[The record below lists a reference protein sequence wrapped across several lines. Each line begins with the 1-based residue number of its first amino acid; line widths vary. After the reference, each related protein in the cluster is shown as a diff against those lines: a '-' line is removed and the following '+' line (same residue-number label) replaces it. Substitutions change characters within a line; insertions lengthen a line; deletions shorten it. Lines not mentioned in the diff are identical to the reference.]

1 MKINIKH
8 IVLGSALLFGGQS
21 CTDLNETTYDVIPT
35 DQFGSTPDQQAALLG
50 PLYSAL
56 GDYFGRYA
64 ELNTVTDE
72 QVIPTRGGDWKDGDA
87 WKRLK
92 QHSWT
97 PAGDDDKFNGMW
109 TWCYNSITSI
119 NQQLNNPSI
128 TDEATKAELRALR
141 AFFHYVALDHFRNI
155 IIADKLGGDSPTQ
168 KTGKEAFE
176 WIEKELKEVYPS
188 LSETTGGAYYGR
200 FNKYVADMLLAK
212 LYINAEVYAG
222 TPRWADA
229 KAACDIIIASGKY
242 ALSADFFSNFSTQNQ
257 SSKENILA
265 VPYDAS
271 KRGGFNMNMRTLHY
285 LSQLTYNT
293 PQAPWNGYC
302 TATEFYNSFA
312 ESDERKKMWIV
323 GQQYSSDGKQL
334 FDDGKPFIFT
344 PEIPAF
350 EMPAGPVARLAGARS
365 QKYEIQRNGA
375 GNDQDNDY
383 VIFRLAD
390 TYLIRAEANL
400 RLGNIADAIKDVNI
414 IRDRVGATPVT
425 KLTLADML
433 AERGWEMAWEYTRR
447 QDLIRFGQFN
457 KAWQFK
463 EASPEFRNIFP
474 IPSSQIS
481 LNPNLKQN
489 PGY

>member
-1 MKINIKH
+1 MKIIIRN
-8 IVLGSALLFGGQS
+8 IVLGSAFLLTGQA
-21 CTDLNETTYDVIPT
+21 CTDLTETPYDVIPT
-35 DQFGSTPDQQAALLG
+35 DQFGTTPEQQAALLG
-50 PLYSAL
+50 PLYSSL

-64 ELNTVTDE
+64 ELNTTTDE

-97 PAGDDDKFNGMW
+97 PTGDDDKFNGMW
-109 TWCYNSITSI
+109 AWCYNSITSI
-119 NQQLNNPSI
+119 NQQLGKI
-128 TDEATKAELRALR
+128 TDKGTLAELRALR
-141 AFFHYVALDHFRNI
+141 AFYHYVALDHFRNI
-155 IIADKLGGDSPTQ
+155 IIADKIGGESPVQ
-168 KTGKEAFE
+168 KTGAEAFA
-176 WIEKELKEVYPS
+176 WIEKELKEVYPD
-188 LSETTGGAYYGR
+188 LSETVGGGYYGR

-212 LYINAEVYAG
+212 LYINAQVWTG
-222 TPRWADA
+222 TPKWAEA
-229 KAACDIIIASGKY
+229 KAECDKIISSNKY

-257 SSKENILA
+257 ASKENILA
-265 VPYDAS
+265 VPYDGS

-312 ESDERKKMWIV
+312 ENDDRKKMWIV
-323 GQQYSSDGKQL
+323 GQQYASDGKEL
-334 FDDGKPFIFT
+334 KDDGVPMAFT

-350 EMPAGPVARLAGARS
+350 EMAAGPVARLAGARS

-375 GNDQDNDY
+375 SNDQDNDF
-383 VIFRLAD
+383 VIFRLGD

-400 RLGNIADAIKDVNI
+400 RLGNTADAIKDVNM
-414 IRDRVGATPVT
+414 IRARVGATPVT
-425 KLTLADML
+425 KLTLDDML
-433 AERGWEMAWEYTRR
+433 AERGWEMAWEYVRR
-447 QDLIRFGQFN
+447 QDLIRFGQFT
-457 KAWQFK
+457 KAWKFK
-463 EASPEFRNIFP
+463 DASPAFRNIFP
-474 IPSSQIS
+474 IPATQLA

>member
-1 MKINIKH
+1 MKIKYI
-8 IVLGSALLFGGQS
+8 ILGSALLLASQA
-21 CTDLNETTYDVIPT
+21 CTDLTETTYDVIPT
-35 DQFGSTPDQQAALLG
+35 EDFGSTAAQQAALLG
-50 PLYSAL
+50 PLYSSL

-92 QHSWT
+92 EHNWSPT
-97 PAGDDDKFNGMW
+97 SDDDKFNGMW

-119 NQQLNNPSI
+119 NQQLGNI
-128 TDEATKAELRALR
+128 TEPATLAELRVLR
-141 AFFHYVALDHFRNI
+141 AYYHYIALDHFRNI
-155 IIADKLGGDSPTQ
+155 IIADKVGGESPTQ
-168 KTGKEAFE
+168 KTATETVA
-176 WIEKELKEVYPS
+176 WIEKEIKESYPN
-188 LSETTGGAYYGR
+188 LSSTAGGTYYGR
-200 FNKYVADMLLAK
+200 MNKYVANMILAK
-212 LYINAEVYAG
+212 LYLNSEVYTG
-222 TPRWADA
+222 TARWADA
-229 KAACDIIIASGKY
+229 KTQCDTIIASGKY
-242 ALSADFFSNFSTQNQ
+242 TLSADFFSNFSTQNQ

-312 ESDERKKMWIV
+312 ETDGRKKMWIV
-323 GQQYSSDGKQL
+323 GQQYSSDGKPL
-334 FDDGKPFIFT
+334 TDDGKPFIFT

-350 EMPAGPVARLAGARS
+350 EMAAGPVARLAGARS

-375 GNDQDNDY
+375 SNDQDNDF
-383 VIFRLAD
+383 VLFRLGD

-400 RLGNIADAIKDVNI
+400 RLGNTAAAIADVNI
-414 IRDRVGATPVT
+414 IRARSGAVPVT
-425 KLTLADML
+425 KLTLDDML
-433 AERGWEMAWEYTRR
+433 AERGWEMAWEYVRR

-457 KAWQFK
+457 KAWMFK
-463 EASPEFRNIFP
+463 AASPTFRNIFP
-474 IPSSQIS
+474 IPATQIS

>member
-1 MKINIKH
+1 MKVNIKH
-8 IVLGSALLFGGQS
+8 ILFGSALLLTGQS
-21 CTDLNETTYDVIPT
+21 CTDLTEKTYDVIPT
-35 DQFGSTPDQQAALLG
+35 DQFGGTAAQQAALLG
-50 PLYSAL
+50 PLYSSL

-64 ELNTVTDE
+64 ELNTTTDE

-92 QHSWT
+92 QHSWS
-97 PAGDDDKFNGMW
+97 AANDDDKFNGMW
-109 TWCYNSITSI
+109 SYCYNAITSI
-119 NQQLNNPSI
+119 NQQLNNPQI
-128 TDEATKAELRALR
+128 TDAGTKAELRALR

-155 IIADKLGGDSPTQ
+155 IIADKIGGASPTQ
-168 KTGKEAFE
+168 KTGAESFA
-176 WIEKELKEVYPS
+176 WIESELKEVYPL
-188 LSETTGGAYYGR
+188 LSETVGGTYYGR

-212 LYINAEVYAG
+212 LYLNAQVWTG
-222 TPRWADA
+222 TPKWAEA
-229 KAACDIIIASGKY
+229 KAECDIIIASGKY
-242 ALSADFFSNFSTQNQ
+242 TLSADFFSNFSTQNQ
-257 SSKENILA
+257 ASKENILA

-312 ESDERKKMWIV
+312 ETDGRKKMWIV
-323 GQQYSSDGKQL
+323 GQQFSSDGKAL
-334 FDDGKPFIFT
+334 TDDGKPFIFT

-365 QKYEIQRNGA
+365 QKYEIQRNGSS
-375 GNDQDNDY
+375 NDQDNDF
-383 VIFRLAD
+383 VIFRLGDA
-390 TYLIRAEANL
+390 YLMRAEANL
-400 RLGNIADAIKDVNI
+400 RMGNAADAIKDVNI
-414 IRDRVGATPVT
+414 IRARAGATPVT
-425 KLTLADML
+425 KLTLDDML
-433 AERGWEMAWEYTRR
+433 AERGWEMAWEYVRR
-447 QDLIRFGQFN
+447 QDLVRFGQFT
-457 KAWQFK
+457 KAWTFK

-474 IPSSQIS
+474 IPATQIA

>member
-1 MKINIKH
+1 MKINFKH
-8 IVLGSALLFGGQS
+8 ILFGSALLLAGQS
-21 CTDLNETTYDVIPT
+21 CTDLTETTYDVIPT
-35 DQFGSTPDQQAALLG
+35 DQFGSTPAQQAALLG
-50 PLYSAL
+50 PLYSSL
-56 GDYFGRYA
+56 GDYFGRAA

-92 QHSWT
+92 EHNWT
-97 PAGDDDKFNGMW
+97 PTGDDDKFNGMW
-109 TWCYNSITSI
+109 TFCYNSITSI
-119 NQQLNNPSI
+119 NQQIGNV
-128 TDEATKAELRALR
+128 TDPGTLAELRVLR
-141 AFFHYVALDHFRNI
+141 AYFHYLALDHFRNI
-155 IIADKLGGDSPTQ
+155 IIAEKVGGDAATQ
-168 KTGKEAFE
+168 RPASETVA
-176 WIEKELKEVYPS
+176 WIEKEVKEAYPN
-188 LSETTGGAYYGR
+188 LSTTAGGAYYGR
-200 FNKYVADMLLAK
+200 INKYVANMLLAK
-212 LYINAEVYAG
+212 LYLNSEVYTG

-229 KAACDIIIASGKY
+229 KVQCDTVIASGKY

-257 SSKENILA
+257 TSNENIFA

-312 ESDERKKMWIV
+312 DTDGRKKMWIV
-323 GQQYSSDGKQL
+323 GQQYSSDGKPL
-334 FDDGKPFIFT
+334 TDDGKPFIFT

-375 GNDQDNDY
+375 ANDQDNDF
-383 VIFRLAD
+383 VLFRLGD
-390 TYLIRAEANL
+390 TYLMRAEANL
-400 RLGNIADAIKDVNI
+400 RLGNTADAIKDVNI
-414 IRDRVGATPVT
+414 VRARAGATPVT
-425 KLTLADML
+425 KLTLDDML
-433 AERGWEMAWEYTRR
+433 AERGWEMAWEYVRR

-457 KAWQFK
+457 KAWMFK
-463 EASPEFRNIFP
+463 PASPAFRNIFP
-474 IPSSQIS
+474 IPSTQLS

>member
-1 MKINIKH
+1 MKIIIRN
-8 IVLGSALLFGGQS
+8 IVLGSAFMLSGQA
-21 CTDLNETTYDVIPT
+21 CTDLTETPYDVIPT
-35 DQFGSTPDQQAALLG
+35 NQFGNTPEQQAALLG
-50 PLYSAL
+50 PLYSSL

-64 ELNTVTDE
+64 ELNTTTDE

-109 TWCYNSITSI
+109 SWCYNSITSI
-119 NQQLNNPSI
+119 NQQLGKI
-128 TDEATKAELRALR
+128 TDKGTLAELRALR
-141 AFFHYVALDHFRNI
+141 AFYHYVALDHFRNI
-155 IIADKLGGDSPTQ
+155 IIADKIGGESPVQ
-168 KTGKEAFE
+168 KTGAESFA
-176 WIEKELKEVYPS
+176 WIEKELKEVYPD
-188 LSETTGGAYYGR
+188 LSETVGGAYYGR

-212 LYINAEVYAG
+212 LYLNAEVWTG
-222 TPRWADA
+222 TAKWAEA
-229 KAACDIIIASGKY
+229 KAECDKVIGSNKY
-242 ALSADFFSNFSTQNQ
+242 QLSADFFSNFSTQNQ
-257 SSKENILA
+257 NSKENILA

-312 ESDERKKMWIV
+312 ENDDRKKMWIV
-323 GQQYSSDGKQL
+323 GQQYSAAGVALK
-334 FDDGKPFIFT
+334 DDGVPMAFT

-365 QKYEIQRNGA
+365 QKYEIQRNGSS
-375 GNDQDNDY
+375 NDQDNDF
-383 VIFRLAD
+383 VIFRLGDA
-390 TYLIRAEANL
+390 YLMRAEASL
-400 RLGNIADAIKDVNI
+400 RLGKTADAIKDVNV
-414 IRDRVGATPVT
+414 IRARAGATPVT
-425 KLTLADML
+425 KLTLDDML
-433 AERGWEMAWEYTRR
+433 AERGWEMAWEYVRR
-447 QDLIRFGQFN
+447 QDLIRFGQFT
-457 KAWQFK
+457 KAWKFK
-463 EASPEFRNIFP
+463 EASPAFRNIFP
-474 IPSSQIS
+474 IPATQLA

>member
-1 MKINIKH
+1 MEMKIKH
-8 IVLGSALLFGGQS
+8 ILIGSTMLFTTAA
-21 CTDLNETTYDVIPT
+21 CTDLTEKTYDVIPT
-35 DQFGSTPDQQAALLG
+35 DQFGGTVAQQEALLG
-50 PLYSAL
+50 PLYSSL

-64 ELNTVTDE
+64 ELNTTTDE

-97 PAGDDDKFNGMW
+97 PTGDDDKFNGMW

-119 NQQLNNPSI
+119 NQQLNNPLI
-128 TDEATKAELRALR
+128 TNEETKAELRALR
-141 AFFHYVALDHFRNI
+141 AFYHYVALDHFRNI
-155 IIADKLGGDSPTQ
+155 IIADKLGGTSPTQ
-168 KTGKEAFE
+168 QTGAQAFA
-176 WIEKELKEVYPS
+176 WIEKEIKEVYPS
-188 LSETTGGAYYGR
+188 LTTVSGGKYYGR

-212 LYINAEVYAG
+212 LYINAEVYTG
-222 TPRWADA
+222 TPKWAEA
-229 KAACDIIIASGKY
+229 KAECDIVIASGKY
-242 ALSADFFSNFSTQNQ
+242 ALADDFFSNFSTQNQ
-257 SSKENILA
+257 ASKENILA

-312 ESDERKKMWIV
+312 ATDGRKKMWIV
-323 GQQYSSDGKQL
+323 GQQYSADGKAL
-334 FDDGKPFIFT
+334 TDDGKPFIFT

-350 EMPAGPVARLAGARS
+350 EMAAGPVARLAGARS

-375 GNDQDNDY
+375 SNDQDNDF
-383 VIFRLAD
+383 VIFRLGDA
-390 TYLIRAEANL
+390 YLLRAEANL
-400 RLGNIADAIKDVNI
+400 RLGNAADAIKDVNI
-414 IRDRVGATPVT
+414 IRARAGATPVT
-425 KLTLADML
+425 KLTLDDML

-457 KAWQFK
+457 KAWSFK
-463 EASPEFRNIFP
+463 DASPAFRTIFP
-474 IPSSQIS
+474 IPSSQIA